1 MTRQLR
7 AGKGKNGL
15 VLANGGWITYEH
27 ALCLSR
33 SPRSDGLPY
42 PNEAPLPEVVK
53 DVQIPRIVEEAEG
66 AAIIE
71 VSRYI
76 DPSNDRLISFS
87 KSVTDQLSSST

>member
-15 VLANGGWITYEH
+15 VLANGGWVTYEH
-27 ALCLSR
+27 VLCLSR

-42 PNEAPLPEVVK
+42 PDEAPLPEVVK
-53 DVQIPRIVEEAEG
+53 DVQIPQVEEQAEG

-71 VSRYI
+71 VSHIVNPKTSRFI
-76 DPSNDRLISFS
+76 
-87 KSVTDQLSSST
+87 SSSTCVID